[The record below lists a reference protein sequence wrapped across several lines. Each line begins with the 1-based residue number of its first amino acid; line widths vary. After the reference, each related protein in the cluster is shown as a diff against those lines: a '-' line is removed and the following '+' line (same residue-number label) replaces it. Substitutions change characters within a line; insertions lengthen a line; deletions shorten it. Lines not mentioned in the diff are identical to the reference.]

1 MKLLQLCLLN
11 IILKYISL
19 LYKLDCFVTMTSMF
33 DNCEVIKDVF
43 SQLLDL
49 TVEFFQSLLVDLHL
63 YKL

>member
-19 LYKLDCFVTMTSMF
+19 LYKLVCFVTMTSMF

-43 SQLLDL
+43 SLLDL